1 MSETMNGCSQEMINQ
16 VQEKKPVGITEPWP
30 ELLDS
35 TFDNDEAEGYLPL
48 PGNDVYAVLHK
59 TAKIVDKIPSE
70 IKEGMF
76 GKLIISG
83 KDLPGNSFL
92 MTQKEGDKYWK
103 VVDAKRKED
112 SFFVKKDKKGD
123 IPRQYKIAVIER
135 DEHDYA

>member
-1 MSETMNGCSQEMINQ
+1 MKEGISSIDRKLIDPI
-16 VQEKKPVGITEPWP
+16 VQPWP

-35 TFDNDEAEGYLPL
+35 VFVEGEHEGYLPL

-59 TAKIVDKIPSE
+59 KAKIVDEIPSE
-70 IKEGMF
+70 ITEGRF
-76 GKLIISG
+76 GKLVVSG

-92 MTQKEGDKYWK
+92 MVKRNGLRTEFWE
-103 VVDAKRKED
+103 VVDAKRKDD

-123 IPRQYKIAVIER
+123 NPRQYKIAVIER